1 MKYKIGDKV
10 RVRKDLVPNSEYGGV
25 CYVEFMDKFKDKECV
40 ITNMDDTSYRINN
53 SEFWWTDEM
62 LEPVDERTLLEY
74 ALEKLGMTKEELEDE
89 MNEDEEDIAFIKKC
103 MNDKKEVRKYC
114 HRFELGCCD
123 SCKIWKFKNKYKNKD
138 NDVYEYLTDVT
149 CNDVYKYLKEK
160 GEI

>member
-1 MKYKIGDKV
+1 MKYKVGDKV

-62 LEPVDERTLLEY
+62 LEPVNEGALLEY

-89 MNEDEEDIAFIKKC
+89 MNKDKEDIEKA
-103 MNDKKEVRKYC
+103 KEMVKLNKDTQAY
-114 HRFELGCCD
+114 CD
-123 SCKIWKFKNKYKNKD
+123 SFERVCQGCKVKEFKDKYSRFGKMIC
-138 NDVYEYLTDVT
+138 T
-149 CNDVYKYLKEK
+149 DVYKYLKEK

>member
-62 LEPVDERTLLEY
+62 LEPVNERTLLEY

-89 MNEDEEDIAFIKKC
+89 MDRDKEDIEKA
-103 MNDKKEVRKYC
+103 KEMVKLNKDTQAY
-114 HRFELGCCD
+114 CD
-123 SCKIWKFKNKYKNKD
+123 SFERVCQGCKVKEFKDKYSRFGRMIC
-138 NDVYEYLTDVT
+138 TDVF
-149 CNDVYKYLKEK
+149 KYLKEK

>member
-62 LEPVDERTLLEY
+62 LEPVNERTLLEY

-89 MNEDEEDIAFIKKC
+89 MDRDKEDIEKA
-103 MNDKKEVRKYC
+103 KEMVKLNKDTQAY
-114 HRFELGCCD
+114 CD
-123 SCKIWKFKNKYKNKD
+123 SFERVCQGCKVKEFKDKYSRFGRMIC
-138 NDVYEYLTDVT
+138 T
-149 CNDVYKYLKEK
+149 DVYKYLKEK

>member
-40 ITNMDDTSYRINN
+40 ITKVGNTSYRINN

-62 LEPVDERTLLEY
+62 FEPVGDLLEY
-74 ALEKLGMTKEELEDE
+74 ALKKLGMTKKEIMDE
-89 MNEDEEDIAFIKKC
+89 MNRDKEDIEKA
-103 MNDKKEVRKYC
+103 KEMVKLNKDTQAY
-114 HRFELGCCD
+114 CD
-123 SCKIWKFKNKYKNKD
+123 SFERVCQGCKVKEFKDKYSRFGRIICSD
-138 NDVYEYLTDVT
+138 AF
-149 CNDVYKYLKEK
+149 KYLKEK

>member
-10 RVRKDLVPNSEYGGV
+10 RVRKNLVPNSEYGGV

-62 LEPVDERTLLEY
+62 LEPVNERTLLEY
-74 ALEKLGMTKEELEDE
+74 ALEKLGITEKELKNE
-89 MNEDEEDIAFIKKC
+89 MNRDKEDVEKA
-103 MNDKKEVRKYC
+103 KEMVRLNHEMTGY
-114 HRFELGCCD
+114 CD
-123 SCKIWKFKNKYKNKD
+123 SFKYVCQGCNVTQFKDKYSRYGGMLCS
-138 NDVYEYLTDVT
+138 DVYG
-149 CNDVYKYLKEK
+149 YLKEK

>member
-62 LEPVDERTLLEY
+62 LEPVNEAALLEY

-89 MNEDEEDIAFIKKC
+89 MNKDKEDIEKA
-103 MNDKKEVRKYC
+103 KEMVKLNKDTQAY
-114 HRFELGCCD
+114 CD
-123 SCKIWKFKNKYKNKD
+123 SFEKVCQGCKVKEFKDKYSRFGKMIC
-138 NDVYEYLTDVT
+138 TDVF
-149 CNDVYKYLKEK
+149 KYLKEK

>member
-62 LEPVDERTLLEY
+62 LEPVNERTLLEY
-74 ALEKLGMTKEELEDE
+74 ALEKLGMTKEELENE
-89 MNEDEEDIAFIKKC
+89 MDKDEEDIKFIEKCIKDNEKRKEYCKKFDSDC
-103 MNDKKEVRKYC
+103 NGCEVRRFKDKY
-114 HRFELGCCD
+114 EKYGYIPCD
-123 SCKIWKFKNKYKNKD
+123 
-138 NDVYEYLTDVT
+138 
-149 CNDVYKYLKEK
+149 DVYKYLKEK

>member
-25 CYVEFMDKFKDKECV
+25 CYVEYMDKYKDKECV

-62 LEPVDERTLLEY
+62 LEYVDDEKVLEY
-74 ALEKLGMTKEELEDE
+74 ALEKLGMTREELEDE
-89 MNEDEEDIAFIKKC
+89 MNIDVKDMEKA
-103 MNDKKEVRKYC
+103 KEIVRLNNEIDTYC
-114 HRFELGCCD
+114 NLFDVDCKG
-123 SCKIWKFKNKYKNKD
+123 CKIENFKNKYGKLGKMKCSD
-138 NDVYEYLTDVT
+138 IYR
-149 CNDVYKYLKEK
+149 YLKEK

>member
-62 LEPVDERTLLEY
+62 LEPVDEGALLEY

-89 MNEDEEDIAFIKKC
+89 MNKDKEDIEKA
-103 MNDKKEVRKYC
+103 KEMVKLNKDTQAY
-114 HRFELGCCD
+114 CD
-123 SCKIWKFKNKYKNKD
+123 SFERVCQGCKVKEFKDKYSRFGKMIC
-138 NDVYEYLTDVT
+138 T
-149 CNDVYKYLKEK
+149 DVYKYLKEK